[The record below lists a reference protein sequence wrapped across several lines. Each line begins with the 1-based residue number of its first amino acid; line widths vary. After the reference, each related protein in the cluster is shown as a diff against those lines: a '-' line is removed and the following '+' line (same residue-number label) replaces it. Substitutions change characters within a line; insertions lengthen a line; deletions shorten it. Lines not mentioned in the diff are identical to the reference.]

1 MASNLEVPFVD
12 LTRQF
17 IDLESDFISAF
28 SKIGRSG
35 SYILGPEV
43 EQFEQAVADYCGVKH
58 AIGVGDGSA
67 ALFLPLKA
75 LDRARGRG
83 SNRCKFFYCIR
94 MGHCGGRRQTRSHR
108 CER

>member
-75 LDRARGRG
+75 LDIGHGDEVVTAANSLHLHG
-83 SNRCKFFYCIR
+83 YCS
-94 MGHCGGRRQTRSHR
+94 GRRNTRSHR